1 MLEFFDP
8 VAAKQLRD
16 WAKAVFDKKEILSL
30 IEMFSCELKSTIDIC
45 KKWIDQKFTGRYI
58 VLEGESN
65 LVAENQVFSLPF

>member
-16 WAKAVFDKKEILSL
+16 CAKAVFDKKEILSL

-45 KKWIDQKFTGRYI
+45 KKWIDQKFTGRYL
-58 VLEGESN
+58 VLEGGSN
-65 LVAENQVFSLPF
+65 LAGENQVFSLPF